1 MYCFVSFES
10 ISTRTKRTEAALAK
24 QRDPFIETVRE
35 PFDQRYGLEES
46 DRNFVNA
53 LARGFDILRAFQTQ
67 PGQLSNTDFSR
78 ITGLSKATVSRLTYT
93 LWRLGYLDQVGRKYR
108 LNPALLSLA
117 YPVLSSQ
124 PGRQA
129 VHEKLTELA
138 HQTKCNV
145 ALSVPSS
152 NGINMIYLDC
162 FNAGSVNTLHTDIG
176 MRLRIANTSIGRAY
190 LGGLNEEER
199 QEKLSVLKDFHG
211 SEWDQ
216 LLPRIEAG
224 LDSMKQRGF
233 CIVDGEWLKDTR
245 AVATSMTPKPGE
257 QSYSLS
263 CGGPSFAV
271 SADRL
276 EQELGPRLVHIARS
290 IEPLLRQY

>member
-1 MYCFVSFES
+1 MGE
-10 ISTRTKRTEAALAK
+10 R
-24 QRDPFIETVRE
+24 RDPFIEVFRE
-35 PFDQRYGLEES
+35 PFDRRYGLEES

-67 PGQLSNTDFSR
+67 PGELSNTDFSR

-93 LWRLGYLDQVGRKYR
+93 LWRLGYLDQVGRKYS

-129 VHEKLTELA
+129 VHEKLAELA

-190 LGGLNEEER
+190 LASLDEDER
-199 QEKLSVLKDFHG
+199 QEKLDILKEFHG
-211 SEWDQ
+211 DDWNDI
-216 LLPRIEAG
+216 LPRIEAG
-224 LDSMKQRGF
+224 LESMKQRGF
-233 CIVDGEWLKDTR
+233 CTVDGEWLKDTR
-245 AVATSMTPKPGE
+245 AVGTSVTPKPGG

-271 SADRL
+271 SIDRL
-276 EQELGPRLVHIARS
+276 EQELGPRLVHVARS
-290 IEPLLRQY
+290 IEPLLRHY